1 MPSRD
6 QFTESNAIQLLV
18 SLLVGHATMLQA
30 DHTYVCL
37 KKATIHSYWGTY
49 MLLETFVHVFSYI
62 YV

>member
-49 MLLETFVHVFSYI
+49 VYAS
-62 YV
+62 